1 LPADIHTKRIEYYA
15 ELDLSLSAD
24 EFIATQKKQ
33 MQEALDMF
41 DRGLPKNKKVE
52 ITRRMISPR

>member
-1 LPADIHTKRIEYYA
+1 LPADIHTKRNEYYA